1 MLSSTHSQSR
11 HPLKQCGILI
21 SALLGVFLVLCVP
34 AYLTAGVTSVE
45 GLAYSSLLCLVPGL
59 IILLMSGYFF
69 REAPPASVMAVST
82 LTRILIAGIGALIIL
97 NIRPDF
103 GLANFSIW
111 LLICYFASLLVETLL
126 IIR

>member
-1 MLSSTHSQSR
+1 MLTTSHSQSKN
-11 HPLKQCGILI
+11 PLKQCVILT
-21 SALLGVFLVLCVP
+21 SALLGLFLILCVP
-34 AYLTAGVTSVE
+34 AYLTAGKTSVE
-45 GLAYSSLLCLVPGL
+45 GLVYSALLCLIPGL
-59 IILLMSGYFF
+59 IILLMTGYFF
-69 REAPPASVMAVST
+69 RDAPPASVMAIST
-82 LTRILIAGIGALIIL
+82 LTRIMIAGVGALIIF